1 MSDDK
6 GVSAHKST
14 PTLANEGIEPIWV
27 SLAKAGY
34 VIEALT
40 KLLESKHGRK
50 LIRKLIME
58 NLEEIQ
64 EYFWLE
70 ASK

>member
-1 MSDDK
+1 MNRQ
-6 GVSAHKST
+6 VSAHKST
-14 PTLANEGIEPIWV
+14 PTLANEGIEPVWV

-58 NLEEIQ
+58 NLEVIQ

>member
-1 MSDDK
+1 MGARCKDDY
-6 GVSAHKST
+6 
-14 PTLANEGIEPIWV
+14 GIEPVWV

-34 VIEALT
+34 IVEALI

-58 NLEEIQ
+58 KIEE
-64 EYFWLE
+64 EE
-70 ASK
+70 AKHGF